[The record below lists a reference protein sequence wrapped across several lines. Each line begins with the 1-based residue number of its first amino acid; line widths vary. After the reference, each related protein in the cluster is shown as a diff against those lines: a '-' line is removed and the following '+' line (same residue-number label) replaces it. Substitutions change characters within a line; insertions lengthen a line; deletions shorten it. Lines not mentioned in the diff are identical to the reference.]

1 MSEGAREGGR
11 ERASER
17 AQNRNQVFGALTTQ
31 TTIILVGPRANALEV
46 TTYDKLTLPY
56 LCLPPTP
63 QAVKALKN
71 NSNDIVNAIMVSG
84 ESLGDLQY
92 VHQLPVGGV

>member
-1 MSEGAREGGR
+1 MSKH
-11 ERASER
+11 
-17 AQNRNQVFGALTTQ
+17 NRNQVFGALTTQ
-31 TTIILVGPRANALEV
+31 AAIILVGPKANALEV
-46 TTYDKLTLPY
+46 ITTCASTAYDKLTLPY

-71 NSNDIVNAIMVSG
+71 NNNDIVNAIMVSG
-84 ESLGDLQY
+84 ESLHDLQY